1 MVVSG
6 IGAIIFLGPE
16 YPIEATSPV
25 NTLVTS
31 APPPTGPATT
41 ILPPA
46 LALSGQPFTVFSL
59 TIGTWHRM
67 KLQQADLLC
76 SFNLNERTF
85 SWHISDSGHCFK
97 AEFSFD
103 WVTCIKFSM
112 CEDGVS
118 ALMIF
123 DLSQPPMFFMD
134 NNDGSISWIQC
145 SDFTENTQASQC
157 LQHTVKGVAQ
167 NLRQELQAII
177 SADKRL
183 EDITQMMLPYLDT
196 IYQQHP
202 PPSFPTVTS
211 VSAPEYAWP
220 GYTADQSSGHSFG
233 T

>member
-1 MVVSG
+1 
-6 IGAIIFLGPE
+6 
-16 YPIEATSPV
+16 
-25 NTLVTS
+25 
-31 APPPTGPATT
+31 
-41 ILPPA
+41 
-46 LALSGQPFTVFSL
+46 
-59 TIGTWHRM
+59 
-67 KLQQADLLC
+67 
-76 SFNLNERTF
+76 
-85 SWHISDSGHCFK
+85 
-97 AEFSFD
+97 
-103 WVTCIKFSM
+103 
-112 CEDGVS
+112 
-118 ALMIF
+118 MIF